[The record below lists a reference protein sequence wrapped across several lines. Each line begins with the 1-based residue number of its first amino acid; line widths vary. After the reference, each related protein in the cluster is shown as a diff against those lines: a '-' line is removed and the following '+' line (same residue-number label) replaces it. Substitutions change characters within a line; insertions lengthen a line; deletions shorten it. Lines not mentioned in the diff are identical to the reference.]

1 MALIR
6 PIPNKGAADVYYQ
19 PSRAFEKITKG
30 TQYTMNAG
38 STNLPQKYILTN
50 GATGTI
56 SITGNNNINKYDI
69 DGTETTI
76 TLSSSTPTDIS
87 IDENVIALGVTLS
100 SGQSATYT
108 FTLT

>member
-6 PIPNKGAADVYYQ
+6 PIPDKGTIDVYYQ
-19 PSRAFEKITKG
+19 PSRSFEKVTKG

-38 STNLPQKYILTN
+38 GSNLLQKYIITN
-50 GATGTI
+50 GAIGTI
-56 SITGNNNINKYDI
+56 SITGSNNINKYI
-69 DGTETTI
+69 VDGTETNI

-87 IDENVIALGVTLS
+87 IDENVVALGVTLS
-100 SGQSATYT
+100 TGQSATYT